1 MNAIILVLLV
11 CLATTSNGSP
21 LKKPTAEEVT
31 KSIANLIT
39 NTFGRDKWNEIKP
52 MLDQLIINY
61 CQQRPYP
68 IQTSTLQH
76 FGCILSNIL
85 I

>member
-39 NTFGRDKWNEIKP
+39 NTFGNEKWNEIEP
-52 MLDQLIINY
+52 MLNDLQNH
-61 CQQRPYP
+61 CQQNP
-68 IQTSTLQH
+68 IQEVSNLEQIA
-76 FGCILSNIL
+76 CIFSNIL

>member
-1 MNAIILVLLV
+1 MNAIIFVLLV
-11 CLATTSNGSP
+11 CLAATSNGSP
-21 LKKPTAEEVT
+21 LKKQTAKEVT

-39 NTFGRDKWNEIKP
+39 NTFGQDKWNEIKP

-68 IQTSTLQH
+68 VQTSNLQQL
-76 FGCILSNIL
+76 CILRNIL